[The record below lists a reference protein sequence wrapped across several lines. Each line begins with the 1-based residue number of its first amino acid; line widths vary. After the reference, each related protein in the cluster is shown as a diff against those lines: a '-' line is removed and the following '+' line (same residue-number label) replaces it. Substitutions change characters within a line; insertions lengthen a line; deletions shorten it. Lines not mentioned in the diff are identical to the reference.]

1 MIKYIKLLR
10 IHQWL
15 KNFFIFMPLFFSG
28 QLFDFEL
35 LYSVVAAFFAFS
47 FISSSVYCFN
57 DILDVKLDRLH
68 PIKQKRPVAAREV
81 SPKTA
86 YFLMFFCLILGF
98 LILILTKATVTL
110 LLIFGIYY
118 VMNIAYCVKLKQIA
132 LVDVFIISFGFVLRI
147 IAGGVAAAVW
157 LSHWIIIM
165 TFLLA
170 LFLAFTKRRD
180 DLVIYSRTK
189 VLSRKNLRKYN
200 FDFLNSLLIITATIT
215 IISYVMYTISPE
227 VVKRFNSNYVY
238 ATSLFVIAGIF
249 RYLQIIF
256 VHEKGDSPTMIL
268 IKDKPIQ
275 LCILGWITAFGIIV
289 YF

>member
-35 LYSVVAAFFAFS
+35 LCSVIAAFFAFC

-68 PIKQKRPVAAREV
+68 PIKQKRPVASGEI
-81 SPKTA
+81 SQKTA
-86 YFLMFFCLILGF
+86 YFFMFLCLILGF
-98 LILILTKATVTL
+98 LILIFTKAIPTL
-110 LLIFGIYY
+110 LLILGIYY
-118 VMNIAYCVKLKQIA
+118 VINIAYCLLLKKIA
-132 LVDVFIISFGFVLRI
+132 LVDVFIVSFGFVLRI
-147 IAGGVAAAVW
+147 IAGGIATDIW

-170 LFLAFTKRRD
+170 LFLALAKRRD
-180 DLVIYSRTK
+180 DLVIYDRTK
-189 VLSRKNLRKYN
+189 TLARKNIRKYN
-200 FDFLNSLLIITATIT
+200 FDFINSLLIITATIT
-215 IISYVMYTISPE
+215 VISYIMYTISPE
-227 VVKRFNSNYVY
+227 VVERFNSNYVY
-238 ATSLFVIAGIF
+238 VTSLFVIAGVF

-256 VHEKGDSPTMIL
+256 VHAKSDSPTMIL
-268 IKDKPIQ
+268 IKDVPIQ
-275 LCILGWITAFGIIV
+275 LCILGWIAAFGIIV